1 MKNRK
6 SKTIKKT
13 ATALVVTVEKFQKD
27 SLTDYQTQGDCKPY
41 TKCRTSSIPRRLVE
55 CLSGYKDIKKSIGDL
70 KRVLKNW
77 NISDVHS
84 FVFIISNIIGAEAT
98 LERKQ
103 RAKNV
108 DEISYY
114 LNLPQY
120 SFRLGLHNLKA
131 KNYQGNRQKKSN
143 YGVTFKEPNLPNT
156 FEAKDGVNV
165 VEYVYVYWT
174 PELLR
179 KVAQAILHLLETG
192 QWDESIAPADA
203 KNISPMKKNE
213 KVGNLQGI
221 KTGASRGKTKKTKY
235 LCDTCQWYVG
245 CTWCKDGKKSVC
257 DGYKPYNT
265 DYEYPSFDGICG
277 AKKTATALAITVFK
291 SSSFITLPQA
301 FKRRSTTTKPR
312 LVSYTVNGI
321 SARANLKQF
330 VDTTK
335 FLSLFENFNIDTAKD
350 FIEAVGKCFPQQVKR
365 EKQHKDAKFDSKYQL
380 LDFPEY
386 GVKILFRISNHNI
399 NCNNITDDIE
409 EAYSIVFKEKYKKN
423 TFIPNDL
430 TVTEYVYFTE
440 KCDRNRYLKIAKQIK
455 SFLETSEW
463 DESIAPADAKN
474 ISPMKKNE
482 KGLKGYDSINSVFN
496 ERLRQ
501 QIDGELEKGFIY
513 ELGMPSEVLISAG
526 MENYPIE
533 MAASRLVDKS
543 MQENHPF
550 ELSEVFDLPKAIQN
564 PLAVFRSA
572 TKVGAFVVLTELKHE
587 GRNFVA
593 AVQINQRKSDLN
605 VNSIRSIHYR
615 TLKNIIGW
623 IEDGLGEY
631 FCPDFCRLWL
641 EPTKKELLSKPQ
653 YNSVDVRKQ
662 LSTVAKVVK
671 DFLDTNNSEKKN
683 ISPMK
688 KNEKVEGVGNVAMTL
703 YIKKVGF
710 VKMIR
715 NSYIEGEKVTLN
727 QVREL
732 ASKLKLDLSEN
743 ELMQLCEVPLTIVAR
758 NIALEDLS
766 IKDRF
771 DALVDLYSRQLT
783 IHPKDSISITL
794 QQYST
799 PCPLAFL
806 LGEYVKKNMP
816 HNAKYYEPT
825 AGNGLLTIALP
836 WEYTIINEL
845 DDLRYYNLTNMY
857 NWEWRACTH
866 SDASVHNEILKLNV
880 IDGIIANP
888 PFAPLEKKDFL
899 VRKGVVDG
907 REATYEFDRLDHK
920 IAIMALDHMKDDG
933 RAAIIIGG
941 KMAVK
946 LKDYKESYWK
956 NGVLFGG
963 FRNFIT
969 YLNRQYNIEDIL
981 YINGDLYRKQ
991 GTTFPIV
998 AILINGRTKWNG
1010 DKRHQWHPF
1019 DESKDGQIDTFN
1031 ELYHRMSI
1039 HLFGEVSVPSALKAK
1054 ALMLK
1059 MKMAKSR
1066 GLEGTATDSVAITF
1080 NKMLLLYSKGRL
1092 KKHEIFVCK
1101 APDFWIDKGLECCD
1115 VMLPVSVIEKA
1126 MVKHELLLEHFV
1138 NFPDSLRKGNEL
1150 FLSKSVKGAYVQLTE
1165 LRDYKNNRVVVA
1177 IHLRRKDT
1185 GYVVYKIAS
1194 VHGRVERQLD
1204 KWRGQNLN
1212 L

>member
-1 MKNRK
+1 MKNRE
-6 SKTIKKT
+6 SRTIKKT

-27 SLTDYQTQGDCKPY
+27 SLSDYQTQGDCKPY

-277 AKKTATALAITVFK
+277 AKKTATALIYKIPLKVKDVYK
-291 SSSFITLPQA
+291 S
-301 FKRRSTTTKPR
+301 
-312 LVSYTVNGI
+312 G
-321 SARANLKQF
+321 
-330 VDTTK
+330 
-335 FLSLFENFNIDTAKD
+335 
-350 FIEAVGKCFPQQVKR
+350 
-365 EKQHKDAKFDSKYQL
+365 EKM
-380 LDFPEY
+380 
-386 GVKILFRISNHNI
+386 
-399 NCNNITDDIE
+399 
-409 EAYSIVFKEKYKKN
+409 
-423 TFIPNDL
+423 
-430 TVTEYVYFTE
+430 
-440 KCDRNRYLKIAKQIK
+440 
-455 SFLETSEW
+455 
-463 DESIAPADAKN
+463 N
-474 ISPMKKNE
+474 ISLARN
-482 KGLKGYDSINSVFN
+482 
-496 ERLRQ
+496 
-501 QIDGELEKGFIY
+501 
-513 ELGMPSEVLISAG
+513 
-526 MENYPIE
+526 
-533 MAASRLVDKS
+533 MA
-543 MQENHPF
+543 
-550 ELSEVFDLPKAIQN
+550 
-564 PLAVFRSA
+564 
-572 TKVGAFVVLTELKHE
+572 
-587 GRNFVA
+587 
-593 AVQINQRKSDLN
+593 
-605 VNSIRSIHYR
+605 
-615 TLKNIIGW
+615 IG
-623 IEDGLGEY
+623 
-631 FCPDFCRLWL
+631 
-641 EPTKKELLSKPQ
+641 
-653 YNSVDVRKQ
+653 
-662 LSTVAKVVK
+662 
-671 DFLDTNNSEKKN
+671 
-683 ISPMK
+683 
-688 KNEKVEGVGNVAMTL
+688 
-703 YIKKVGF
+703 
-710 VKMIR
+710 
-715 NSYIEGEKVTLN
+715 
-727 QVREL
+727 
-732 ASKLKLDLSEN
+732 LDLSEN
-743 ELMQLCEVPLTIVAR
+743 ELMQLCELGLVIEAKR
-758 NIALEDLS
+758 IAHLNEHL
-766 IKDRF
+766 KFRF
-771 DALVDLYSRQLT
+771 EKMVDLYGRQLT
-783 IHPKDSISITL
+783 IQPKDSRSATL

-806 LGEYVKKNMP
+806 LGEYVKKGTEEREDDNL
-816 HNAKYYEPT
+816 KFFEPT
-825 AGNGLLTIALP
+825 AGNGLLTISFRA
-836 WEYTIINEL
+836 YQMVVNEL
-845 DDLRYYNLTNMY
+845 DDIRFNNLKRLSFFRTTN
-857 NWEWRACTH
+857 E
-866 SDASVHNEILKLNV
+866 DATCSSEPLKCFS
-880 IDGIIANP
+880 GIIANP

-1066 GLEGTATDSVAITF
+1066 GLEGIDEDFADKLNEFIENDYKLSDRKDYFSCGYANEILESCGLDCSLEIIITQSGM
-1080 NKMLLLYSKGRL
+1080 KKILGQKKGKQDDAHDLTSIEVLRL
-1092 KKHEIFVCK
+1092 PQLIQHPILVINGNTSDTRVVFVEIPRRGRKVF
-1101 APDFWIDKGLECCD
+1101 A
-1115 VMLPVSVIEKA
+1115 VIELN
-1126 MVKHELLLEHFV
+1126 M
-1138 NFPDSLRKGNEL
+1138 
-1150 FLSKSVKGAYVQLTE
+1150 
-1165 LRDYKNNRVVVA
+1165 
-1177 IHLRRKDT
+1177 
-1185 GYVVYKIAS
+1185 
-1194 VHGRVERQLD
+1194 
-1204 KWRGQNLN
+1204 NLN
-1212 L
+1212 FRFYNLVATVYSQESHKVSEKILSAEATNSIYYYDSHKIKNWLSEIGKLQLLPNITANSLFTDKDFQV

>member
-1 MKNRK
+1 MKNRE

-27 SLTDYQTQGDCKPY
+27 SLSDYQTQGDCKPY

-98 LERKQ
+98 LERKK

-174 PELLR
+174 PELLK

-235 LCDTCQWYVG
+235 LCDSCQWYVG

-277 AKKTATALAITVFK
+277 AKKTATALIYKIPLKVKDVYK
-291 SSSFITLPQA
+291 S
-301 FKRRSTTTKPR
+301 
-312 LVSYTVNGI
+312 G
-321 SARANLKQF
+321 
-330 VDTTK
+330 
-335 FLSLFENFNIDTAKD
+335 
-350 FIEAVGKCFPQQVKR
+350 
-365 EKQHKDAKFDSKYQL
+365 EKM
-380 LDFPEY
+380 
-386 GVKILFRISNHNI
+386 
-399 NCNNITDDIE
+399 
-409 EAYSIVFKEKYKKN
+409 
-423 TFIPNDL
+423 
-430 TVTEYVYFTE
+430 
-440 KCDRNRYLKIAKQIK
+440 
-455 SFLETSEW
+455 
-463 DESIAPADAKN
+463 N
-474 ISPMKKNE
+474 ISLARN
-482 KGLKGYDSINSVFN
+482 
-496 ERLRQ
+496 
-501 QIDGELEKGFIY
+501 
-513 ELGMPSEVLISAG
+513 
-526 MENYPIE
+526 
-533 MAASRLVDKS
+533 MA
-543 MQENHPF
+543 
-550 ELSEVFDLPKAIQN
+550 
-564 PLAVFRSA
+564 
-572 TKVGAFVVLTELKHE
+572 
-587 GRNFVA
+587 
-593 AVQINQRKSDLN
+593 
-605 VNSIRSIHYR
+605 
-615 TLKNIIGW
+615 IG
-623 IEDGLGEY
+623 
-631 FCPDFCRLWL
+631 
-641 EPTKKELLSKPQ
+641 
-653 YNSVDVRKQ
+653 
-662 LSTVAKVVK
+662 
-671 DFLDTNNSEKKN
+671 
-683 ISPMK
+683 
-688 KNEKVEGVGNVAMTL
+688 
-703 YIKKVGF
+703 
-710 VKMIR
+710 
-715 NSYIEGEKVTLN
+715 
-727 QVREL
+727 
-732 ASKLKLDLSEN
+732 LDLSEN
-743 ELMQLCEVPLTIVAR
+743 ELMQLCELGLVIEAQRIAHLNEPL
-758 NIALEDLS
+758 
-766 IKDRF
+766 KFRF
-771 DALVDLYSRQLT
+771 EKMVDLYGRQLT
-783 IHPKDSISITL
+783 IQPKDSRSTTL

-806 LGEYVKKNMP
+806 LGEYVKKGTEEREDDNI
-816 HNAKYYEPT
+816 KFFEPT
-825 AGNGLLTIALP
+825 AGNGLLTISFRA
-836 WEYTIINEL
+836 YQMVVNEL
-845 DDLRYYNLTNMY
+845 DDIRFNNLKRLGFFRTTN
-857 NWEWRACTH
+857 E
-866 SDASVHNEILKLNV
+866 DATCSSEPLKCFS
-880 IDGIIANP
+880 GIIANP

-1019 DESKDGQIDTFN
+1019 DEAKDGQIDTFN

-1185 GYVVYKIAS
+1185 GYIVYKIAS

>member
-174 PELLR
+174 PELLK

-235 LCDTCQWYVG
+235 LCDSCQWYVG

-277 AKKTATALAITVFK
+277 AKKTATALIYKIPLKVKDVYK
-291 SSSFITLPQA
+291 S
-301 FKRRSTTTKPR
+301 
-312 LVSYTVNGI
+312 G
-321 SARANLKQF
+321 
-330 VDTTK
+330 
-335 FLSLFENFNIDTAKD
+335 
-350 FIEAVGKCFPQQVKR
+350 
-365 EKQHKDAKFDSKYQL
+365 EKM
-380 LDFPEY
+380 
-386 GVKILFRISNHNI
+386 
-399 NCNNITDDIE
+399 
-409 EAYSIVFKEKYKKN
+409 
-423 TFIPNDL
+423 
-430 TVTEYVYFTE
+430 
-440 KCDRNRYLKIAKQIK
+440 
-455 SFLETSEW
+455 
-463 DESIAPADAKN
+463 N
-474 ISPMKKNE
+474 ISLARN
-482 KGLKGYDSINSVFN
+482 
-496 ERLRQ
+496 
-501 QIDGELEKGFIY
+501 
-513 ELGMPSEVLISAG
+513 
-526 MENYPIE
+526 
-533 MAASRLVDKS
+533 MA
-543 MQENHPF
+543 
-550 ELSEVFDLPKAIQN
+550 
-564 PLAVFRSA
+564 
-572 TKVGAFVVLTELKHE
+572 
-587 GRNFVA
+587 
-593 AVQINQRKSDLN
+593 
-605 VNSIRSIHYR
+605 
-615 TLKNIIGW
+615 IG
-623 IEDGLGEY
+623 
-631 FCPDFCRLWL
+631 
-641 EPTKKELLSKPQ
+641 
-653 YNSVDVRKQ
+653 
-662 LSTVAKVVK
+662 
-671 DFLDTNNSEKKN
+671 
-683 ISPMK
+683 
-688 KNEKVEGVGNVAMTL
+688 
-703 YIKKVGF
+703 
-710 VKMIR
+710 
-715 NSYIEGEKVTLN
+715 
-727 QVREL
+727 
-732 ASKLKLDLSEN
+732 LDLSEN
-743 ELMQLCEVPLTIVAR
+743 ELMQLCELGLVIEAKR
-758 NIALEDLS
+758 IAVLNES
-766 IKDRF
+766 IKFRF
-771 DALVDLYSRQLT
+771 EKMVDLYGRQLT
-783 IHPKDSISITL
+783 IQPKDSRSATL

-806 LGEYVKKNMP
+806 LGEYVKKGTEEREDDNI
-816 HNAKYYEPT
+816 KFFEPT
-825 AGNGLLTIALP
+825 AGNGLLTISFRA
-836 WEYTIINEL
+836 YQMVVNEL
-845 DDLRYYNLTNMY
+845 DDIRFNNLKRLGFFRTTN
-857 NWEWRACTH
+857 E
-866 SDASVHNEILKLNV
+866 DATCSSEPLKCFS
-880 IDGIIANP
+880 GIIANP

-1019 DESKDGQIDTFN
+1019 DEAKDGQIDTFN

-1066 GLEGTATDSVAITF
+1066 GLDGTATDSVAITF

-1126 MVKHELLLEHFV
+1126 MLKHELLLEHFV

>member
-277 AKKTATALAITVFK
+277 AKKTATALIYKVPLKVKDVYK
-291 SSSFITLPQA
+291 S
-301 FKRRSTTTKPR
+301 
-312 LVSYTVNGI
+312 G
-321 SARANLKQF
+321 
-330 VDTTK
+330 
-335 FLSLFENFNIDTAKD
+335 
-350 FIEAVGKCFPQQVKR
+350 
-365 EKQHKDAKFDSKYQL
+365 EKM
-380 LDFPEY
+380 
-386 GVKILFRISNHNI
+386 
-399 NCNNITDDIE
+399 
-409 EAYSIVFKEKYKKN
+409 
-423 TFIPNDL
+423 
-430 TVTEYVYFTE
+430 
-440 KCDRNRYLKIAKQIK
+440 
-455 SFLETSEW
+455 
-463 DESIAPADAKN
+463 N
-474 ISPMKKNE
+474 ISLARN
-482 KGLKGYDSINSVFN
+482 
-496 ERLRQ
+496 
-501 QIDGELEKGFIY
+501 
-513 ELGMPSEVLISAG
+513 
-526 MENYPIE
+526 
-533 MAASRLVDKS
+533 MA
-543 MQENHPF
+543 
-550 ELSEVFDLPKAIQN
+550 
-564 PLAVFRSA
+564 
-572 TKVGAFVVLTELKHE
+572 
-587 GRNFVA
+587 
-593 AVQINQRKSDLN
+593 
-605 VNSIRSIHYR
+605 
-615 TLKNIIGW
+615 IG
-623 IEDGLGEY
+623 
-631 FCPDFCRLWL
+631 
-641 EPTKKELLSKPQ
+641 
-653 YNSVDVRKQ
+653 
-662 LSTVAKVVK
+662 
-671 DFLDTNNSEKKN
+671 
-683 ISPMK
+683 
-688 KNEKVEGVGNVAMTL
+688 
-703 YIKKVGF
+703 
-710 VKMIR
+710 
-715 NSYIEGEKVTLN
+715 
-727 QVREL
+727 
-732 ASKLKLDLSEN
+732 LDLSEN
-743 ELMQLCEVPLTIVAR
+743 ELMQLCELGLVIEAKRIAHLNEPL
-758 NIALEDLS
+758 
-766 IKDRF
+766 KFRF
-771 DALVDLYSRQLT
+771 EKMVDLYGRQLT
-783 IHPKDSISITL
+783 IQPKDSRSATL

-806 LGEYVKKNMP
+806 LGEYVKKGTEEREDDNL
-816 HNAKYYEPT
+816 KFFEPT
-825 AGNGLLTIALP
+825 AGNGLLTISFRA
-836 WEYTIINEL
+836 YQMVVNEL
-845 DDLRYYNLTNMY
+845 DDIRFNNLKRLGFFRTTN
-857 NWEWRACTH
+857 E
-866 SDASVHNEILKLNV
+866 DATCSSEPLKCFS
-880 IDGIIANP
+880 GIIANP

-1059 MKMAKSR
+1059 MKMAKSK
-1066 GLEGTATDSVAITF
+1066 GLDGIDEDKCIKQIAVLHKAADSINNWIEKNKSGRFFIKLPRKVEKEISKIIGRSVDVHKIDSNGIRHSLKNHGEKGRKLQINDIPIKKEYYMLIPYIMVSPDYIEKGANDFGRESIRFVKNLSNGTLIVVEKESLNDKDVFETVNMWGTLSDVVNAKSPNIHVRNVAISTSDVA
-1080 NKMLLLYSKGRL
+1080 NIIKDAELAIIKDE
-1092 KKHEIFVCK
+1092 KK
-1101 APDFWIDKGLECCD
+1101 
-1115 VMLPVSVIEKA
+1115 
-1126 MVKHELLLEHFV
+1126 
-1138 NFPDSLRKGNEL
+1138 
-1150 FLSKSVKGAYVQLTE
+1150 
-1165 LRDYKNNRVVVA
+1165 
-1177 IHLRRKDT
+1177 
-1185 GYVVYKIAS
+1185 
-1194 VHGRVERQLD
+1194 
-1204 KWRGQNLN
+1204 
-1212 L
+1212 

>member
-1 MKNRK
+1 MKNRE

-27 SLTDYQTQGDCKPY
+27 SLSDYQTQGDCKPY

-98 LERKQ
+98 LERKK

-174 PELLR
+174 PELLK

-235 LCDTCQWYVG
+235 LCDSCQWYVG

-277 AKKTATALAITVFK
+277 AKKTATALIYKIPLKVKDVYK
-291 SSSFITLPQA
+291 S
-301 FKRRSTTTKPR
+301 
-312 LVSYTVNGI
+312 G
-321 SARANLKQF
+321 
-330 VDTTK
+330 
-335 FLSLFENFNIDTAKD
+335 
-350 FIEAVGKCFPQQVKR
+350 
-365 EKQHKDAKFDSKYQL
+365 EKM
-380 LDFPEY
+380 
-386 GVKILFRISNHNI
+386 
-399 NCNNITDDIE
+399 
-409 EAYSIVFKEKYKKN
+409 
-423 TFIPNDL
+423 
-430 TVTEYVYFTE
+430 
-440 KCDRNRYLKIAKQIK
+440 
-455 SFLETSEW
+455 
-463 DESIAPADAKN
+463 N
-474 ISPMKKNE
+474 ISLARN
-482 KGLKGYDSINSVFN
+482 
-496 ERLRQ
+496 
-501 QIDGELEKGFIY
+501 
-513 ELGMPSEVLISAG
+513 
-526 MENYPIE
+526 
-533 MAASRLVDKS
+533 MA
-543 MQENHPF
+543 
-550 ELSEVFDLPKAIQN
+550 
-564 PLAVFRSA
+564 
-572 TKVGAFVVLTELKHE
+572 
-587 GRNFVA
+587 
-593 AVQINQRKSDLN
+593 
-605 VNSIRSIHYR
+605 
-615 TLKNIIGW
+615 IG
-623 IEDGLGEY
+623 
-631 FCPDFCRLWL
+631 
-641 EPTKKELLSKPQ
+641 
-653 YNSVDVRKQ
+653 
-662 LSTVAKVVK
+662 
-671 DFLDTNNSEKKN
+671 
-683 ISPMK
+683 
-688 KNEKVEGVGNVAMTL
+688 
-703 YIKKVGF
+703 
-710 VKMIR
+710 
-715 NSYIEGEKVTLN
+715 
-727 QVREL
+727 
-732 ASKLKLDLSEN
+732 LDLSEN
-743 ELMQLCEVPLTIVAR
+743 ELMQLCELGLVIEAKR
-758 NIALEDLS
+758 IAHLNESL
-766 IKDRF
+766 KFRF
-771 DALVDLYSRQLT
+771 EKMVDLYGRQLT
-783 IHPKDSISITL
+783 IQPKDSRSTTL

-806 LGEYVKKNMP
+806 LGEYVKKGTEEREDDNI
-816 HNAKYYEPT
+816 KFFEPT
-825 AGNGLLTIALP
+825 AGNGLLTISFRA
-836 WEYTIINEL
+836 YQMVVNEL
-845 DDLRYYNLTNMY
+845 DDIRFNNLKRLGFFRTTN
-857 NWEWRACTH
+857 E
-866 SDASVHNEILKLNV
+866 DATCSSEPLKCFS
-880 IDGIIANP
+880 GIIANP

-1019 DESKDGQIDTFN
+1019 DEAKDGQIDTFN

-1185 GYVVYKIAS
+1185 GYIVYKIAS

>member
-1 MKNRK
+1 MKNRE

-213 KVGNLQGI
+213 K
-221 KTGASRGKTKKTKY
+221 
-235 LCDTCQWYVG
+235 
-245 CTWCKDGKKSVC
+245 
-257 DGYKPYNT
+257 
-265 DYEYPSFDGICG
+265 
-277 AKKTATALAITVFK
+277 
-291 SSSFITLPQA
+291 
-301 FKRRSTTTKPR
+301 
-312 LVSYTVNGI
+312 
-321 SARANLKQF
+321 
-330 VDTTK
+330 
-335 FLSLFENFNIDTAKD
+335 
-350 FIEAVGKCFPQQVKR
+350 
-365 EKQHKDAKFDSKYQL
+365 
-380 LDFPEY
+380 
-386 GVKILFRISNHNI
+386 
-399 NCNNITDDIE
+399 
-409 EAYSIVFKEKYKKN
+409 
-423 TFIPNDL
+423 
-430 TVTEYVYFTE
+430 
-440 KCDRNRYLKIAKQIK
+440 
-455 SFLETSEW
+455 
-463 DESIAPADAKN
+463 
-474 ISPMKKNE
+474 
-482 KGLKGYDSINSVFN
+482 GLKGYDSINSVFN

-513 ELGMPSEVLISAG
+513 ELGMPSEVLLSAG

-550 ELSEVFDLPKAIQN
+550 ELLEVFDLPKAIQN

-572 TKVGAFVVLTELKHE
+572 TKIGAFVVLTELKHE

-662 LSTVAKVVK
+662 LSTVAKIVK
-671 DFLDTNNSEKKN
+671 DFLDTNNSEKN

-710 VKMIR
+710 VKMIH
-715 NSYIEGEKVTLN
+715 NSYIEGEKVTLKR
-727 QVREL
+727 VKEL

-766 IKDRF
+766 IKERF

-783 IHPKDSISITL
+783 IYPKDSISITL

-1019 DESKDGQIDTFN
+1019 DEAKDGQIDTFN

-1039 HLFGEVSVPSALKAK
+1039 HLEEEPTAKNKLIVDSRNTMRLAFNHLVKELGEEEGKKTFEWYCKTYDVNIGDPMPASVRREIFGVESVPSALKAK

-1066 GLEGTATDSVAITF
+1066 GLEGIDEDKCIKQIAVLHKAADSI
-1080 NKMLLLYSKGRL
+1080 NN
-1092 KKHEIFVCK
+1092 
-1101 APDFWIDKGLECCD
+1101 W
-1115 VMLPVSVIEKA
+1115 IEKN
-1126 MVKHELLLEHFV
+1126 KSGRFFIKL
-1138 NFPDSLRKGNEL
+1138 PRK
-1150 FLSKSVKGAYVQLTE
+1150 
-1165 LRDYKNNRVVVA
+1165 
-1177 IHLRRKDT
+1177 
-1185 GYVVYKIAS
+1185 
-1194 VHGRVERQLD
+1194 VE
-1204 KWRGQNLN
+1204 KEN
-1212 L
+1212 